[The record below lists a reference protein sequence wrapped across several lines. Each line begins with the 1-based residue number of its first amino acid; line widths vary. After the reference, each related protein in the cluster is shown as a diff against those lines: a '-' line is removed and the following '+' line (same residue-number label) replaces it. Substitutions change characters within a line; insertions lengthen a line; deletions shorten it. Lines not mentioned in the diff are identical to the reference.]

1 MSSFKKLKVG
11 IIGSGNIGSDLMMKI
26 IRSDY
31 LECTIFAGRNFNSDG
46 MKHAISLGIT
56 VSDLGIKAIVNNPD
70 MCDLVFDCTSAQ
82 AHVVH
87 WAILE
92 KLGKMVIDMTP
103 AKLGALCVPA
113 INAEKCVQDELVNNI
128 NMISCGAQA
137 SIPIATAIAEVTDG
151 IEYIETVSSI
161 SSRSAGP
168 ATRLNL
174 DEYIDATEK
183 GLQIFTGISNTKAIL
198 ILNPANP
205 PINMQATV
213 YVKAKNPDLVKIKE
227 SVDKMLLVIQKYVP
241 KYELLVPPSFENGR
255 IIVTVKVRGA
265 GDYLPSYAGNL
276 DIINCAAIDVAEKHA
291 VSALRVG

>member
-31 LECTIFAGRNFNSDG
+31 LECTIFAGRNFDSDG

-87 WAILE
+87 WPILE

-276 DIINCAAIDVAEKHA
+276 DIINCAAIDVAEVHA